1 MLQLPQE
8 YCLSGICPT
17 AFGETCCKTIAHV
30 KKTVCFQ
37 FPEIY
42 LLNVAIFRFK
52 TSNVLTFAAR
62 LGLLEKGQCNIS
74 TNHFGKNHILQ
85 PKGATLSGE
94 TFLNRHCAFQMHVGM
109 CCSVPFSGNF
119 VLKQTQFNFLQRLN
133 SLKECGPP

>member
-52 TSNVLTFAAR
+52 RSNVLTFAAR
-62 LGLLEKGQCNIS
+62 LGLLEKANVIFPGTIWEKITSFNQRVQHFQAKHFSTGIAHSRCMLVCAVQCLS
-74 TNHFGKNHILQ
+74 QAIL
-85 PKGATLSGE
+85 
-94 TFLNRHCAFQMHVGM
+94 F
-109 CCSVPFSGNF
+109 
-119 VLKQTQFNFLQRLN
+119 
-133 SLKECGPP
+133 